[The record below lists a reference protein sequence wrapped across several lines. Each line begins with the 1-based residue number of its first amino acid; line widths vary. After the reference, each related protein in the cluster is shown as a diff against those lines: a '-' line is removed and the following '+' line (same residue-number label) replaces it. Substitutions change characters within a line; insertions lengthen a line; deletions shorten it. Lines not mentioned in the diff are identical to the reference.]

1 MRLPQSSLAT
11 TLQQRAATLLA
22 AAIVATSSPLTPP
35 AALAAPPPTTA
46 ELTRLPAGLARI
58 DLLIKDWDKITTVC
72 NGMPEEYEA
81 KQVVTTTGTSKCSK
95 SPLRVQQFIG
105 ASSTLDPLFKADKLM
120 IRAQPLVA
128 EEDAEKYSDA
138 VDRYITK
145 QQMAS
150 TMAYTSSWSGIENPG
165 GSPEKIA
172 EALLEAKKEVLEL
185 RESVATVV
193 ELLNLEKF

>member
-1 MRLPQSSLAT
+1 MRLDALH
-11 TLQQRAATLLA
+11 QRAGALVA
-22 AAIVATSSPLTPP
+22 AAVIASTAPLAPF
-35 AALAAPPPTTA
+35 AALAAAPPSQA
-46 ELTRLPAGLARI
+46 ELARLPAGLARI

-72 NGMPEEYEA
+72 NGTPEDYEA
-81 KQVVTTTGTSKCSK
+81 KQVVATTGSTKCSK

-120 IRAQPLVA
+120 MAASPLVA
-128 EEDAEKYSDA
+128 DQDAEAYNDA
-138 VDRYITK
+138 VELYITK
-145 QQMAS
+145 QQMAA

-185 RESVATVV
+185 RQSVATVV
-193 ELLNLEKF
+193 DLLRLQKF